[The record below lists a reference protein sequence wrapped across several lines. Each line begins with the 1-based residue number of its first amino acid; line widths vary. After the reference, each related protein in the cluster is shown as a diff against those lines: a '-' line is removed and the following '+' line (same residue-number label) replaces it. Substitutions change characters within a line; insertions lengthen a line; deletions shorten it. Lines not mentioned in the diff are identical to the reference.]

1 MARKKVK
8 EQKKEMTNAAS
19 TMQSNFRGYKTRK
32 SISATKDQRERDLAF
47 QRQLEYQTELQTTAL
62 EKKEKKEKEAR
73 KKKEQKEQKEQKEI
87 NNQNNS
93 NSSTF
98 VTQQTQQDEE
108 ESSTNNN
115 GSTNNNDTTTT
126 TTVAAMNEVM
136 DIDAELETEEL
147 LEISKTTTTSVSNET
162 KKKNNEDDDD
172 YEEEEDMEWDDEDI
186 AAALE
191 GGSMQ
196 KTNVTEIDT
205 KVKENEIVQA
215 EPVVVEPPRESKF
228 GPGRKKKKKKY
239 Y

>member
-32 SISATKDQRERDLAF
+32 SMSATKDQRERDLAF
-47 QRQLEYQTELQTTAL
+47 QRQLEYQTELQTSAL

-73 KKKEQKEQKEQKEI
+73 KKKEQKEQKEI

-115 GSTNNNDTTTT
+115 GSTNNNTHRPLRLPEINMEPLLVM
-126 TTVAAMNEVM
+126 VAV
-136 DIDAELETEEL
+136 L
-147 LEISKTTTTSVSNET
+147 LKTHGNIRQTNQRPHYKSLQNHLRSSKYN
-162 KKKNNEDDDD
+162 
-172 YEEEEDMEWDDEDI
+172 I
-186 AAALE
+186 
-191 GGSMQ
+191 
-196 KTNVTEIDT
+196 
-205 KVKENEIVQA
+205 
-215 EPVVVEPPRESKF
+215 
-228 GPGRKKKKKKY
+228 
-239 Y
+239 

>member
-32 SISATKDQRERDLAF
+32 SMSATKDQRERDLAF

-115 GSTNNNDTTTT
+115 DTTTTTT

-136 DIDAELETEEL
+136 EIDAELETEEL
-147 LEISKTTTTSVSNET
+147 FSNET